1 MKFERSKKSHPYIYR
16 TYTVTVREYSLG
28 CPWCKTTNGGLSSNE
43 VQEGTM
49 RRCSYCGKL
58 IKVMEFN
65 TL

>member
-1 MKFERSKKSHPYIYR
+1 MKSERSKKSHSYVYR
-16 TYTVTVREYSLG
+16 TYTVKEYSLE

-58 IKVMEFN
+58 IKVMELN
-65 TL
+65 ML